1 MIPAP
6 LEGNHAASPA
16 EENPICAKEPK
27 PKEPKKSLKMGTIA
41 SILSLLSH
49 KKRNFARSI
58 HD

>member
-27 PKEPKKSLKMGTIA
+27 PKEPKKKFKNGDYRQYFVAT
-41 SILSLLSH
+41 
-49 KKRNFARSI
+49 FT
-58 HD
+58 